1 MKELI
6 IQKNEAGQ
14 RLDKFLRKYLQEAP
28 GSFLYKMLRKKNITL
43 NGKKASG
50 SEHLSEGDTVKLFLS
65 DETIAKFHKRSE
77 FLMGTPLKN
86 NPVRKDE
93 ADSLENNKNRL
104 KKSKERNNAQ
114 GRMYGP
120 KDSSGRRKSECL
132 DIVYEDDDIIAVN
145 KPAGMLCQM
154 DSRNVESLAEL
165 LVRQLV
171 LDGKLTEEDLRAF
184 RPAPVNRLDRNT
196 SGIVLCGKSLQG
208 LQFLSGII
216 HDRTVKKEY
225 LALTS
230 GHFGSLQKYA
240 EETVYFEKDQKRNRV
255 HLYPKPGP
263 GRGVMKT
270 GFCPLAYG
278 RDATL
283 VRVHLITGK
292 THQIRA
298 HLSYL
303 GHPILGDPKYGD
315 PERNAELQSRCHIRR
330 QMLHAYQVTF
340 PELTGGF
347 SRLSGKTI
355 QADPPKDMQQAETVL
370 GIAAP

>member
-77 FLMGTPLKN
+77 FLTEPLTKKN
-86 NPVRKDE
+86 QKQKAE
-93 ADSLENNKNRL
+93 E
-104 KKSKERNNAQ
+104 
-114 GRMYGP
+114 
-120 KDSSGRRKSECL
+120 RRKSERL
-132 DIVYEDDDIIAVN
+132 DIVYEDDDILAVN

-154 DSRNVESLAEL
+154 DSRNAESLAEL

-171 LDGKLTEEDLRAF
+171 QDGKLTEEDLRAF

-196 SGIVLCGKSLQG
+196 SGIVLCGKSLRG
-208 LQFLSGII
+208 LQFLSGMI

-225 LALTS
+225 LAFTS
-230 GHFGSLQKYA
+230 GHFGSLQKYV

-255 HLYPKPGP
+255 HLYQNPGP

-270 GFCPLAYG
+270 GFYPLAYG
-278 RDATL
+278 KDATL

-303 GHPILGDPKYGD
+303 EHPILGDPKYGD
-315 PERNAELQSRCHIRR
+315 PKRNAELQSRCHIRR

-340 PELTGGF
+340 PELTGEF

-355 QADPPKDMQQAETVL
+355 KADPPKDMRQAETVL